1 MRRRKKNWFIAFL
14 KPVSLL
20 MLLFMIF
27 GIVWLRSSVVSLEYS
42 LSNLEK
48 KKSELMREKKV
59 LAAEQAN
66 LLYIGRLQSIAS
78 NGAGFE
84 FPDRVRVVYVRA
96 SGKSDIYKASLTVG
110 DKSQ

>member
-1 MRRRKKNWFIAFL
+1 MRRRKKNWFITLL
-14 KPVSLL
+14 KPASLL
-20 MLLFMIF
+20 LLLFMIF
-27 GIVWLRSSVVSLEYS
+27 GIIWLRSSVVSLEYS

-48 KKSELMREKKV
+48 KKSDLMSEKKA

-66 LLYIGRLQSIAS
+66 LLYIGRLQGVAS
-78 NGAGFE
+78 NGTGFE

-110 DKSQ
+110 EKAQ

>member
-1 MRRRKKNWFIAFL
+1 MRRRKKNWFIALL

-42 LSNLEK
+42 LSNLDK
-48 KKSELMREKKV
+48 KKSELMKERKV

-66 LLYIGRLQSIAS
+66 LLYIGRLQSVAS
-78 NGAGFE
+78 NGTVFE
-84 FPDRVRVVYVRA
+84 FPDRVRVVYVKE
-96 SGKSDIYKASLTVG
+96 SGKSDIYKASLTVA
-110 DKSQ
+110 DKAR

>member
-48 KKSELMREKKV
+48 RKSELVREKKE

-66 LLYIGRLQSIAS
+66 LLYIGRLQTVAS
-78 NGAGFE
+78 NGTGFE

-96 SGKSDIYKASLTVG
+96 PGKSDIYKASLTVG

>member
-1 MRRRKKNWFIAFL
+1 ML
-14 KPVSLL
+14 KPASLL

-42 LSNLEK
+42 LSILEA

-66 LLYIGRLQSIAS
+66 LLYIGRLQSVAS
-78 NGAGFE
+78 NGTGFE
-84 FPDRVRVVYVRA
+84 FPDRVRVVYV
-96 SGKSDIYKASLTVG
+96 KSSRKNDIYKASFDTQKSG
-110 DKSQ
+110 DPDKVKSE

>member
-1 MRRRKKNWFIAFL
+1 MRRKKSNWFMALL

-20 MLLFMIF
+20 TLLFMIF

-48 KKSELMREKKV
+48 KRSELMREKKV

-66 LLYIGRLQSIAS
+66 LLYIGRLQSVAS
-78 NGAGFE
+78 NGTGFE
-84 FPDRVRVVYVRA
+84 FPNRVRVVYVRA
-96 SGKSDIYKASLTVG
+96 SGKRDIYKASLTV
-110 DKSQ
+110 SERAQ